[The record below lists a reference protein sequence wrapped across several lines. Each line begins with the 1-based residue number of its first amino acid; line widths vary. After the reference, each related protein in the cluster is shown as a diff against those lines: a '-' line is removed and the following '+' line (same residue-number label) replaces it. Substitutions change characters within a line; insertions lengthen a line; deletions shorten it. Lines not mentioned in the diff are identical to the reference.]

1 MRWMTFGGKALSDF
15 ETFWDGSQVF
25 KKPSKKYEKYTIPGR
40 NGDIVVSQKSYE
52 NVIIPFN
59 CFIRKDFEKNFT
71 NLIDYLNSLEGYQ
84 KLETSIESEIYRE
97 AVFHAA
103 VVPET
108 GFFNKSGTFVLEF
121 DCMPQEFLKVG
132 DQPIS
137 ISNGSTITLNN
148 PTLKPSRPLIYIK
161 SMSDDG
167 VLSINGQ
174 EISVYQASY
183 KIHID
188 CDTMHAY
195 RITGPAV
202 VSMDGIVTMPDTFV
216 ELGIGENTITCTGM
230 DIDFFPRWWRL

>member
-25 KKPSKKYEKYTIPGR
+25 KKPPKRFDKYTIPGR
-40 NGDIVVSQKSYE
+40 NGSLVVSQKSFDD
-52 NVIIPFN
+52 VIIPFK

-71 NLIDYLNSLEGYQ
+71 NLMDYLNSFNDYQ

-97 AVFHAA
+97 AIFHSA

-108 GFFNKSGTFVLEF
+108 GVFNKFGTFVLEF

-132 DQPIS
+132 DEPIS
-137 ISNGSTITLNN
+137 ISNGSTIKLNN
-148 PTLKPSRPLIYIK
+148 PTLQPARPLIYIK

-167 VLSINGQ
+167 VLTINGQ
-174 EISVYQASY
+174 QISVFQSSYQIY
-183 KIHID
+183 ID

-195 RITGPAV
+195 RITGSSV
-202 VSMDGIVTMPDTFV
+202 VSFDAVVTMPDTFV
-216 ELGIGENTITCTGM
+216 ELAMGENTITCTGM
-230 DIDFFPRWWRL
+230 DIDLFPRWWRL